1 MVNNGTG
8 VGTHTGLMGNAWH
21 RVIFAPASTLRDAKL
36 SESGGVLYG
45 ITPAIEDFYTRAH
58 AHETHHVVIQKIEVS
73 SEVVELALKK
83 VLSHFV
89 LMDAQCSYRTSQ
101 VLQCLPGFEEL
112 PVT

>member
-1 MVNNGTG
+1 MV
-8 VGTHTGLMGNAWH
+8 NAWH
-21 RVIFAPASTLRDAKL
+21 RVIFAPAGPLCDAKL

-45 ITPAIEDFYTRAH
+45 ITPAKEDFYTHAH
-58 AHETHHVVIQKIEVS
+58 AHDTHHVVIQKIEVS

-89 LMDAQCSYRTSQ
+89 LMDVQCSYRTSQ
-101 VLQCLPGFEEL
+101 VLQSLPGFEEL